1 MTTYIN
7 SDEYLLLNKYGP
19 SGQGR
24 AMNQRFPLMLTS
36 DMSPTLKVSIFSGL
50 TFKVGHSHPT
60 LQFLY
65 QLLIDHSPQ
74 KSCAVYFKQTARD
87 DEFYTIVRLVL
98 WSRNIMFKVSQNI
111 TMVGGMYIKSPFL
124 SFLATSGRCRH
135 LSKLL
140 QVETSQ
146 HCTNTRTSHQLSLQN
161 VYDFL

>member
-7 SDEYLLLNKYGP
+7 SDKCLLLNKYGP

-111 TMVGGMYIKSPFL
+111 TMFGGKVDKKSFSFFSCNKWKMPTFIK
-124 SFLATSGRCRH
+124 TSSSRDKSTLYKH
-135 LSKLL
+135 QDL
-140 QVETSQ
+140 TSVIPPK
-146 HCTNTRTSHQLSLQN
+146 CL
-161 VYDFL
+161 